1 MKVYSSDAKYI
12 IETDN
17 YDVFDHGTYSNIY
30 KLDDDTC
37 FKVFKHEN
45 IHKPEPIIL
54 LKYLKLK
61 NFYKIIDL
69 LYDRN
74 FIYSGYIMDFHKK
87 DNYDILQ
94 DKELLVDSVNNIN
107 DGINELTKNFIQ
119 ITNELNKSVKL
130 LRERKNKD
138 QNFKMKIFKFIPTFI
153 TGPFIQIVS
162 YLSSIGVRI
171 DAVGL
176 KRFEFGSCVITS
188 LGKLDI
194 DNSFAPIPPL
204 TFAPILL
211 TLCSKFSVNK
221 KDEEGNI
228 ETKTYLRMNFTSDYR
243 FFEPKIVSSIIKDIH
258 LIGEDPIKFEE
269 EAKKYEK
276 NVN

>member
-45 IHKPEPIIL
+45 FHKPEPIIL
-54 LKYLKLK
+54 LKDLKLK

-74 FIYSGYIMDFHKK
+74 FIYSGYIMDYHQK

-94 DKELLVDSVNNIN
+94 YKELLVDSVNNIN

-119 ITNELNKSVKL
+119 INDLHIDNVIVNSEGITVIDIDDYKVFKSDNTYINNFRYTQL
-130 LRERKNKD
+130 LKSLLYDN
-138 QNFKMKIFKFIPTFI
+138 
-153 TGPFIQIVS
+153 
-162 YLSSIGVRI
+162 
-171 DAVGL
+171 L
-176 KRFEFGSCVITS
+176 KRYDITDPMEGYA
-188 LGKLDI
+188 LIKRLVNTDNLDI
-194 DNSFAPIPPL
+194 NHFNNTMKRYKKPI
-204 TFAPILL
+204 
-211 TLCSKFSVNK
+211 
-221 KDEEGNI
+221 
-228 ETKTYLRMNFTSDYR
+228 DY
-243 FFEPKIVSSIIKDIH
+243 FQKVIK
-258 LIGEDPIKFEE
+258 
-269 EAKKYEK
+269 
-276 NVN
+276 